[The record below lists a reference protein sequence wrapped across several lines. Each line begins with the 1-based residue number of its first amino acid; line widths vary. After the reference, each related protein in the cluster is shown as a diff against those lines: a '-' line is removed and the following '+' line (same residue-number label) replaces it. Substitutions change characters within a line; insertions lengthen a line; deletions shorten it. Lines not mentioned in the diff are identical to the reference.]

1 MAQHRVTKL
10 DNAYTRVREQQGQFN
25 RSYRTQV
32 HLRRAALIGGV
43 FMIITLILGFQLWS
57 AHRQLNRVDAQIS
70 TAQTT
75 LKHKQAQ
82 NAKLS
87 KQNRLLKDPTYLQ
100 ELLREK
106 YNFAKKGEIIY
117 NFVK

>member
-1 MAQHRVTKL
+1 
-10 DNAYTRVREQQGQFN
+10 
-25 RSYRTQV
+25 
-32 HLRRAALIGGV
+32 
-43 FMIITLILGFQLWS
+43 MIITLILGFQLWS

-87 KQNRLLKDPTYLQ
+87 KQNRLLKDPQ